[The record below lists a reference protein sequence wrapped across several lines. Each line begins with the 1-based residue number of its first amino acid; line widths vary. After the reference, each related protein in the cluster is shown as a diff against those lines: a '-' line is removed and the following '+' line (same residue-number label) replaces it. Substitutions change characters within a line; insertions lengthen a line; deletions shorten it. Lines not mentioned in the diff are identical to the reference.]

1 MQAAAT
7 SMAGASRGRGLS
19 TATEATCQW
28 DPCWHPQVGRA
39 GRLLSEALARPAAS
53 GFPPPQVPAHCA
65 RPGHY
70 RGPRLRAVMVL
81 QLAHFWFNLCP
92 VSRPTPQLT
101 SGCTQWRK

>member
-28 DPCWHPQVGRA
+28 DPCWQPPVGRA
-39 GRLLSEALARPAAS
+39 GRLSEALARPAAS
-53 GFPPPQVPAHCA
+53 GFLPPQAPAHCT

-70 RGPRLRAVMVL
+70 TEGPQAARR
-81 QLAHFWFNLCP
+81 HGP
-92 VSRPTPQLT
+92 PTGTCAQSTHKAALT
-101 SGCTQWRK
+101 SG

>member
-28 DPCWHPQVGRA
+28 DPCWQPPVGRA

-53 GFPPPQVPAHCA
+53 GFLPPQVPAHCA

-81 QLAHFWFNLCP
+81 QLAHF
-92 VSRPTPQLT
+92 
-101 SGCTQWRK
+101 G